1 MTDTQPE
8 QNPHARAIIA
18 SLEAADLTVGDGV
31 APKSPD
37 AKTFVAPCIVLYT
50 RAGGFK
56 SGTLAQPDVDG
67 DMRFQLTAVGRL
79 AAEARWYADRAHAAL
94 TNHPIEVD
102 NRLIC
107 RVRRMWI
114 ASTIERDDDVTRP
127 LFYLPVEYG
136 LFTLSRTPAV
146 S

>member
-1 MTDTQPE
+1 MTDIEPE

-18 SLEAADLTVGDGV
+18 ALEAADLTVGDGV
-31 APKSPD
+31 APKSAD
-37 AKTFVAPCIVLYT
+37 AKQFVAPCVVLYT

-56 SGTLAQPDVDG
+56 TGTLAQPDVDG

-79 AAEARWYADRAHAAL
+79 AAEARQYADRAHDAL
-94 TNHPIEVD
+94 KAHPIDVD
-102 NRLIC
+102 GRLIC
-107 RVRRMWI
+107 RVRRLWV
-114 ASTIERDDDVTRP
+114 ASTIERDEDVTRP